1 MNRYDIYSSIRKAGY
16 TQAEIARRLRL
27 PPSVVGDVVADR
39 RRSRRVALEIS
50 SVTKI
55 PVARLWPGRYPDLEL
70 AEIRTGRV
78 AA

>member
-39 RRSRRVALEIS
+39 RRSRSVALEIS